1 MQKRE
6 LGITKEECS
15 MQLRDYFIKEK
26 VVCML

>member
-15 MQLRDYFIKEK
+15 MQLQNYFIKEK
-26 VVCML
+26 AVCML